1 MKYSENLY
9 SEQLYADIQQIEQ
22 IETPDLIS
30 YLPPYYQNVKEM
42 VAIQNTLAQELGQ
55 INIDIEDLIKQCFVD
70 TATWGLEIW
79 ERIFGIQTDK
89 TKPLDQ
95 RRSMIKAKMRGA
107 GTANIEQ
114 IKNIA
119 AAFLNGQVD
128 VQENFASYSIDIIFI
143 DYQGVP
149 PNRDELTAVLRDL
162 IPAHLE
168 INYILY
174 YLIWDDLDALNLTWD
189 ELDALNLMWDEFEV
203 YKGGV

>member
-89 TKPLDQ
+89 TKLLDQ

-107 GTANIEQ
+107 GTVNIEQ

-119 AAFLNGQVD
+119 RAFLNGELD
-128 VQENFASYSIDIIFI
+128 VTENFANYSIDIEFT
-143 DYQGVP
+143 DYGGVP
-149 PNRDELTAVLRDL
+149 PNRDDLTKILREI

-168 INYILY
+168 INYILN
-174 YLIWDDLDALNLTWD
+174 YLLWSVLRNLEWTWDDIDAMDITWAD
-189 ELDALNLMWDEFEV
+189 LEV
-203 YKGGV
+203 YK

>member
-79 ERIFGIQTDK
+79 ERILGIQTDK

-107 GTANIEQ
+107 GTVNIEQ

-128 VQENFASYSIDIIFI
+128 VQENFASYSIDIIFT

-149 PNRDELTAVLRDL
+149 PNRDDLTATLRQL
-162 IPAHLE
+162 MPAHLE

-174 YLIWDDLDALNLTWD
+174 YLIWDGLDAKAWTWDELDTLNLTWD
-189 ELDALNLMWDEFEV
+189 DLEV
-203 YKGGV
+203 YK

>member
-107 GTANIEQ
+107 GTVNIEQ

-119 AAFLNGQVD
+119 RAFLNGELD
-128 VQENFASYSIDIIFI
+128 VTENFANYSIDIEFT
-143 DYQGVP
+143 DYGGVP
-149 PNRDELTAVLRDL
+149 PNRDDLTKILREI

-168 INYILY
+168 INYILN
-174 YLIWDDLDALNLTWD
+174 YLLWSVLRNLEWTWDDIDAMDITWAD
-189 ELDALNLMWDEFEV
+189 LEV
-203 YKGGV
+203 YK

>member
-89 TKPLDQ
+89 TKLLDQ

-107 GTANIEQ
+107 GTVNIEQ

-119 AAFLNGQVD
+119 RAFLNGELD
-128 VQENFASYSIDIIFI
+128 VTENFANYSIDIEFT
-143 DYQGVP
+143 DYGGVP
-149 PNRDELTAVLRDL
+149 PNRDDLTKILREI

-168 INYILY
+168 INYILN
-174 YLIWDDLDALNLTWD
+174 YLLWSALRNLEWTWDDIDAMDITWAD
-189 ELDALNLMWDEFEV
+189 LEV
-203 YKGGV
+203 YK

>member
-30 YLPPYYQNVKEM
+30 YLPPYDQDVKEM

-89 TKPLDQ
+89 TKLLDQ

-107 GTANIEQ
+107 GTVNIEQ

-119 AAFLNGQVD
+119 RAFLIGELD
-128 VQENFASYSIDIIFI
+128 VTENFANYSIDIEFT
-143 DYQGVP
+143 DYGGVP
-149 PNRDELTAVLRDL
+149 PNRDDLTKILREI

-168 INYILY
+168 INYILN
-174 YLIWDDLDALNLTWD
+174 YLLWSALRNLEWTWDDIDAMDITWAD
-189 ELDALNLMWDEFEV
+189 LEV
-203 YKGGV
+203 YK

>member
-1 MKYSENLY
+1 
-9 SEQLYADIQQIEQ
+9 
-22 IETPDLIS
+22 
-30 YLPPYYQNVKEM
+30 M

-79 ERIFGIQTDK
+79 ERILGIQTDK

-107 GTANIEQ
+107 GIANIEQ

-119 AAFLNGQVD
+119 RAFLNGELD
-128 VQENFASYSIDIIFI
+128 VTENFANYSIDIEFT
-143 DYQGVP
+143 DYGGVP
-149 PNRDELTAVLRDL
+149 PNRDDLTKILREI

-168 INYILY
+168 INYILN
-174 YLIWDDLDALNLTWD
+174 YLLWSVLRNLEWTWDDIDAMDITWAD
-189 ELDALNLMWDEFEV
+189 LEV
-203 YKGGV
+203 YK

>member
-107 GTANIEQ
+107 GTVNIEQ

-119 AAFLNGQVD
+119 RAFLNGELD
-128 VQENFASYSIDIIFI
+128 VTENFANYSIDIEFT
-143 DYQGVP
+143 DYGGVP
-149 PNRDELTAVLRDL
+149 PNRDDLTKILREI

-168 INYILY
+168 INYILN
-174 YLIWDDLDALNLTWD
+174 YLLWSALRNLEWTWDDIDAMDITWAD
-189 ELDALNLMWDEFEV
+189 LEV
-203 YKGGV
+203 YK

>member
-9 SEQLYADIQQIEQ
+9 SEQFYADIQQIEQ

-79 ERIFGIQTDK
+79 EQIFGIQTDK

-107 GTANIEQ
+107 GTVNIEQ

-119 AAFLNGQVD
+119 RAFLNGELD
-128 VQENFASYSIDIIFI
+128 VTENFANYSIDIEFT
-143 DYQGVP
+143 DYGGVP
-149 PNRDELTAVLRDL
+149 PNRDDLTKILREI

-168 INYILY
+168 INYILN
-174 YLIWDDLDALNLTWD
+174 YLLWSVLRNLEWTWDDIDAMDITWAD
-189 ELDALNLMWDEFEV
+189 LEV
-203 YKGGV
+203 YK

>member
-42 VAIQNTLAQELGQ
+42 VAIQNTLAQELRQ

-107 GTANIEQ
+107 GTVNIEQ

-119 AAFLNGQVD
+119 RAFLNGELD
-128 VQENFASYSIDIIFI
+128 VTENFANYSIDIEFT
-143 DYQGVP
+143 DYGGVP
-149 PNRDELTAVLRDL
+149 PNRDDLTKILREI

-168 INYILY
+168 INYILN
-174 YLIWDDLDALNLTWD
+174 YLLWSALRNLEWTWDDIDAMDITWAD
-189 ELDALNLMWDEFEV
+189 LEV
-203 YKGGV
+203 YK

>member
-79 ERIFGIQTDK
+79 EQIFGIQTDK
-89 TKPLDQ
+89 TKLLDQ

-107 GTANIEQ
+107 GTVNIEQ

-119 AAFLNGQVD
+119 RAFLNGELD
-128 VQENFASYSIDIIFI
+128 VTENFANYSIDIEFT
-143 DYQGVP
+143 DYGGVP
-149 PNRDELTAVLRDL
+149 PNKDDLTKILREI

-168 INYILY
+168 INYILN
-174 YLIWDDLDALNLTWD
+174 YLLWSVLRNLEWTWDDIDAMDITWAD
-189 ELDALNLMWDEFEV
+189 LEV
-203 YKGGV
+203 YK

>member
-107 GTANIEQ
+107 GTVNIEQ

-128 VQENFASYSIDIIFI
+128 VRENFASYSIDITFT

-149 PNRDELTAVLRDL
+149 PNRDDLTATLRQL
-162 IPAHLE
+162 MPAHLE

-174 YLIWDDLDALNLTWD
+174 YLIWDGLDAKAWTWDELDTLNLTWD
-189 ELDALNLMWDEFEV
+189 DLEV
-203 YKGGV
+203 YK

>member
-107 GTANIEQ
+107 GTVNIEQ

-119 AAFLNGQVD
+119 RAFLNGELD
-128 VQENFASYSIDIIFI
+128 VTENFANYSIDIEFT
-143 DYQGVP
+143 DYGGVP
-149 PNRDELTAVLRDL
+149 PNRDDLTKILREI

-168 INYILY
+168 INYILN
-174 YLIWDDLDALNLTWD
+174 YLLWSVLRNLEWTWD
-189 ELDALNLMWDEFEV
+189 NIDAMDITWADLEV
-203 YKGGV
+203 YK